1 MLLPASGIITLYHG
15 TTLFFADVLRGN
27 GVWLSVQRRSTDFG
41 QGFYLTQDYSQAG
54 KWACFRIAYG
64 IPAPHPSFL
73 YKLGI
78 TWEQYQR
85 DKRTIQPVIMQ
96 YTLNVVELRSTA
108 FGVEFPLPKETN
120 WNGRQME
127 ARALIHKCR
136 RQNSHTY
143 DYVYGPVADGNAYG
157 MPEEIQFHRTFDQ
170 LSLNTEQVL
179 DRLSKPIRVV
189 RVKCPI

>member
-1 MLLPASGIITLYHG
+1 MRSILLLPASGIITLYHG

-41 QGFYLTQDYSQAG
+41 QGFYLTQDYSQ
-54 KWACFRIAYG
+54 
-64 IPAPHPSFL
+64 
-73 YKLGI
+73 
-78 TWEQYQR
+78 
-85 DKRTIQPVIMQ
+85 

-127 ARALIHKCR
+127 ARALIQKCR

>member
-27 GVWLSVQRRSTDFG
+27 GVWLSIQRRSTDFG
-41 QGFYLTQDYSQAG
+41 QGFYVTQDYSQAG

-73 YKLGI
+73 SKLGV

-85 DKRTIQPVIMQ
+85 DKRT
-96 YTLNVVELRSTA
+96 
-108 FGVEFPLPKETN
+108 
-120 WNGRQME
+120 
-127 ARALIHKCR
+127 
-136 RQNSHTY
+136 
-143 DYVYGPVADGNAYG
+143 
-157 MPEEIQFHRTFDQ
+157 DQ

-179 DRLSKPIRVV
+179 DRLSKPIRMV